1 LEEAYV
7 ISQVRAGKADAFAEI
22 VTHYEAPILR
32 YLYRL
37 TGDREVAQDLTQD
50 TFIKAYKGILKT
62 KNDISFRA
70 WLYRI
75 ATNNALQFH
84 RRKRLLSFIPFTRSE
99 EMNIP
104 SAEDSAGRTDERI
117 VIEEVLL
124 EVPREQRICMVLH
137 FVEGLKYR
145 EVAEIIGISE
155 DAVRMRVARGRQT
168 FLKIYSGKEVK

>member
-7 ISQVRAGKADAFAEI
+7 ISQVRAGKADAFTEI
-22 VTHYEAPILR
+22 VTYYEASILR

-37 TGDREVAQDLTQD
+37 TGDRGVAQDLTQD
-50 TFIKAYKGILKT
+50 TFVQAYKGILKT
-62 KNDISFRA
+62 KNEISFKA

-75 ATNNALQFH
+75 ATNNALQFQ

-104 SAEDSAGRTDERI
+104 STEDTSARIDERI

-124 EVPREQRICMVLH
+124 KVPQEQRVCMVLH

-168 FLKIYSGKEVK
+168 FLKIYNGKEVK

>member
-22 VTHYEAPILR
+22 VTHYEVPILR

-37 TGDREVAQDLTQD
+37 TGDHEVAQDLTQD

-75 ATNNALQFH
+75 ATNNALQFR

-104 SAEDSAGRTDERI
+104 SAEDSAVRTDDRMI
-117 VIEEVLL
+117 IEEVLL
-124 EVPREQRICMVLH
+124 KVPQEQRICMVLH

-145 EVAEIIGISE
+145 EVAEIVGISE
-155 DAVRMRVARGRQT
+155 DAVRMRVARGRHA
-168 FLKIYSGKEVK
+168 FLKIYNEKGVK

>member
-1 LEEAYV
+1 MEEAYV

-124 EVPREQRICMVLH
+124 KVPREQRICMVLH

-145 EVAEIIGISE
+145 EVAEIVGISE
-155 DAVRMRVARGRQT
+155 DAVRMRVTRGRQK